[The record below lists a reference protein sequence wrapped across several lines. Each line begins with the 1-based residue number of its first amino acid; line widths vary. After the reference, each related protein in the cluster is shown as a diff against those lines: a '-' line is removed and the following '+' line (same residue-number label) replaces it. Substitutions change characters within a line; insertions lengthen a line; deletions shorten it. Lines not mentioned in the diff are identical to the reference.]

1 MQAQNTI
8 KMIASFNRGI
18 FIPLIG
24 QHEQPVAVHNLLKEK
39 GARVSLEHVRALME
53 GREREFKD
61 FEVLQVLG
69 HNGPVQ
75 PTQQMQAA
83 AVRRPQM
90 PSGLPGRLVTPGM
103 QTANLQSP
111 APARA
116 RGRGREYLP
125 NGAVKPLK
133 RGTVYAKLM
142 EMLLTGA
149 TMKELLAAAGND
161 TAGGVN
167 DVLSWQIKQRGY
179 GLTFD
184 QDSQKYFLL
193 LPEGHKTL
201 TYQN

>member
-24 QHEQPVAVHNLLKEK
+24 AHEQPVAVHNYLKEK

-61 FEVLQVLG
+61 FEVVQVLG
-69 HNGPVQ
+69 HQGPVQ
-75 PTQQMQAA
+75 PTQQAA

-90 PSGLPGRLVTPGM
+90 PSGLPGRLVTPGVQ
-103 QTANLQSP
+103 QTNLQSP

-116 RGRGREYLP
+116 RGRGREYQP
-125 NGAVKPLK
+125 TGVIKPLK
-133 RGTVYAKLM
+133 RNTVYAKLM
-142 EMLLTGA
+142 EMLLQGA

-184 QDSQKYFLL
+184 EASQKYFLL

-201 TYQN
+201 TYQS